1 MRCAPVLI
9 ALLILAACQRPDP
22 AAKQAEA
29 AQALVQRQSGRV
41 LELLSGD
48 HSPEAERLKAT
59 ARLQL
64 NDLGAAAEHLDAG
77 IAAGGSAAVYA
88 DYARL
93 ELIRGDLARA
103 EAMQAK
109 SEQGG
114 DTGLATLLTGG
125 EIALARKQPDRALGY
140 FDRAA
145 ALYPDNLA
153 VLSNRAQSLA
163 ELSRWSELAP
173 LITELER
180 RLPDDPEVAALRQR
194 LVLRR

>member
-1 MRCAPVLI
+1 MRCVPVLI
-9 ALLILAACQRPDP
+9 ALLILAACQRADP
-22 AAKQAEA
+22 AAKQPEA
-29 AQALVQRQSGRV
+29 AQALVQRQSERV

-48 HSPEAERLKAT
+48 HSPEGERLKAT

-64 NDLGAAAEHLDAG
+64 NDLGAAAAHLDAG

-109 SEQGG
+109 AEQGG
-114 DTGLATLLTGG
+114 DAGLATLLTGG

-163 ELSRWSELAP
+163 ELGRWSELAP